1 MNQNHHFF
9 REAPTISK
17 QNGFYRSIL
26 TKQWKIE
33 TKNVESGH
41 IHFENGIYRVSHER
55 TVLTRCLV
63 KASFKDVFQ
72 IDLLNF

>member
-33 TKNVESGH
+33 TENVESGH

-55 TVLTRCLV
+55 SV
-63 KASFKDVFQ
+63 
-72 IDLLNF
+72 